1 MEDQIKAL
9 VDPIYRSKVLAARQM
24 SVGERLATGI
34 ELFESALGLMRAGIR
49 AQFPELAPHE
59 VEALLSKRLKRLKQV
74 HEHGL
79 YQKTK
84 P

>member
-1 MEDQIKAL
+1 MEDQIKDL
-9 VDPIYRSKVLAARQM
+9 VDPIYRDKVLAAREM

-34 ELFESALGLMRAGIR
+34 ELFEAALGIMRDGIR
-49 AQFPELAPHE
+49 AQFPDLNPDE
-59 VEALLSKRLKRLKQV
+59 VEEKLSTRLKRLKQV

-79 YQKTK
+79 YQDAK

>member
-1 MEDQIKAL
+1 MDDQIRDL
-9 VDPIYRSKVLAARQM
+9 VDPIYRSKVLAARKL

-34 ELFESALGLMRAGIR
+34 ELFESALGMMRDGIR
-49 AQFPELAPHE
+49 AQFPDLNPDE

-79 YQKTK
+79 YQDTK

>member
-1 MEDQIKAL
+1 MEDQIKDL
-9 VDPIYRSKVLAARQM
+9 IDPIYRDKVLAARKM

-34 ELFESALGLMRAGIR
+34 ELFEAALGMMRDSIR
-49 AQFPELAPHE
+49 AQFPDLDPDE
-59 VEALLSKRLKRLKQV
+59 VEEVLSQRLKRLKQV

-79 YQKTK
+79 YQKAK